1 MKHVKLFEQFI
12 GEASY
17 NNLQGPILTFK
28 GQSGLA
34 QLYRESTLLVIQDE
48 SGNEIARVVSA
59 ADKAR
64 RPDIKEL
71 QSKLEAAGYNSTPI
85 EGSWEHTYTEQQ
97 VHKDKGRGFFGNI
110 EKIMGSDKADEM
122 FRETMTEL
130 KKNYGATEYGALNL
144 LNSHYGSIAAK
155 HIIEGNAETGI
166 GGLLFEWENE
176 PVALKKWVKRA
187 NTGYFNY
194 AGY

>member
-1 MKHVKLFEQFI
+1 MKRIKLFEQFI
-12 GEASY
+12 AEADY

-28 GQSGLA
+28 GKSGIA
-34 QLYRESTLLVIQDE
+34 QLYRESTLLVIHDE
-48 SGNEIARVVSA
+48 SGNEIAKVVSA

-64 RPDIKEL
+64 RTDIKEL
-71 QSKLEAAGYNSTPI
+71 QSKLEAAGYKSTPI
-85 EGSWEHTYTEQQ
+85 DGSWEHTYTEQQ
-97 VHKDKGRGFFGNI
+97 VHKANGHGFFGNI
-110 EKIMGSDKADEM
+110 EKIMGSNKADEM

-155 HIIEGNAETGI
+155 HIIEGNAKTGI
-166 GGLLFEWENE
+166 DGLLFEFENE
-176 PVALKKWVKRA
+176 PVAVKKWVKKA
-187 NTGYFNY
+187 NNGYFNY